1 MPRSKRSSNH
11 CSEGTSSSGS
21 GSGGTG
27 TGTSD
32 REFDSDIIQLTKLR
46 SRPSKHMSGRI
57 NGKCDNWV
65 SPVKM
70 LAAREGNYSTRSKFA
85 ASDGCHVVSRYLP
98 VNGPFL
104 VDQMESSAYVSQF
117 SPDGSLLVAGCQ
129 GSRIR
134 VYNVENGWK
143 VHKDIMAKSLRWT
156 ITDTCLS
163 PDQRFLIYSSMS
175 PVVHIVNVE
184 SGVKE
189 SLANVTEIHEGLNFA
204 MENDDRDEYISGI
217 FSVKFST
224 DGREIVAASSDSAI
238 YVYDLSTN
246 QCTLRLFAHEDDVN
260 TVCFADE
267 SGHLMYSG
275 SDDTF
280 CKVWDRRCLN
290 ARGRPAGTLVGHL
303 EGITFIDSRGDG
315 RYLISNGK
323 DQTIKLWDI
332 RKMSSN
338 SKASSAHRNH
348 NWDYRWMEYPAH
360 RRKMKHPK
368 DQSVETYR
376 GHSVLRTLIR
386 CHFSPEFSTGQK
398 YIYTGSNDGA
408 VYIYDLVSGDVVAK
422 LDNHEDTVRDCSWH
436 PYYPTLV
443 SSSWDTMIVR
453 CEYTGDPETPSP
465 IRRRTRRRR
474 QIV

>member
-1 MPRSKRSSNH
+1 MPRSKRISKNIN
-11 CSEGTSSSGS
+11 EATSSSGS
-21 GSGGTG
+21 GSGS
-27 TGTSD
+27 GTSD
-32 REFDSDIIQLTKLR
+32 REFGSDIIQLTKLR
-46 SRPSKHMSGRI
+46 SRPSRHMNGGI

-85 ASDGCHVVSRYLP
+85 TSDGCHVVSRYLP

-134 VYNVENGWK
+134 VYNVDNGWK
-143 VHKDIMAKSLRWT
+143 VHKDIMARSLRWT

-204 MENDDRDEYISGI
+204 RENDDSDEYISGI

-238 YVYDLSTN
+238 YVYDLSSN

-275 SDDTF
+275 SDDSF

-315 RYLISNGK
+315 RYFISNGK

-338 SKASSAHRNH
+338 TNA
-348 NWDYRWMEYPAH
+348 
-360 RRKMKHPK
+360 
-368 DQSVETYR
+368 
-376 GHSVLRTLIR
+376 
-386 CHFSPEFSTGQK
+386 STGQK

-408 VYIYDLVSGDVVAK
+408 VYIYDLVSGNVVAK
-422 LDNHEDTVRDCSWH
+422 LDNHDDTVRDCSWH

-453 CEYTGDPETPSP
+453 CEYTGDTKTPSP
-465 IRRRTRRRR
+465 TRRRTRRRR
-474 QIV
+474 EIV